1 MKIFRLPDL
10 GEGLPDAEIHE
21 WHVAVGDH
29 VKIDQPLVSME
40 TAKAVVE
47 VPAPFDGV
55 IAELHGAVGDIINT
69 GDALI
74 SFEGEVEKPK
84 AVLKPKKE
92 EAKKPQQSGAT
103 VAGNIIVGDTVL
115 EESAMGITPTA
126 TQDKI
131 TRALPVVRLIAKKL
145 NLDLA
150 HIKASGSHGEVTL
163 DDVLQVIQ
171 SQLGTHSSSAK
182 TTPPAGY
189 EPLRGVR
196 RAMAQAMA
204 ISHQEV
210 AAVTIVDDAD
220 IGDWAEGNDITAR
233 IIRAISFACL
243 QEPALNGHFDAKS
256 GSRQLFDTVHLGIAM
271 DSGDGLFVP
280 VIKSAEKCDKS
291 ALRVLINRYKEEV
304 RMRTIPSA
312 DLQGATISLSNFGV
326 FAGRYANPMI
336 VPPMIAI
343 VGCGKLREEVKLIA
357 NKCQARRIM
366 PLSLTFDHRVAT
378 GGEGSRFLAAMI
390 EDLKKAE

>member
-1 MKIFRLPDL
+1 MKIFHLPDL

-21 WHVAVGDH
+21 WHVAVGAH

-55 IAELHGAVGDIINT
+55 IAKLHGAVGDIINT
-69 GDALI
+69 GDPLV
-74 SFEGEVEKPK
+74 SFEGEAEKPK
-84 AVLKPKKE
+84 ETAKSKQNETKK
-92 EAKKPQQSGAT
+92 AQQGAT
-103 VAGNIIVGDTVL
+103 VVGNIIVGEAVL
-115 EESAMGITPTA
+115 EESATGVTLTA

-150 HIKASGSHGEVTL
+150 QIKASGKEGEVTL
-163 DDVLQVIQ
+163 DDVLHVIQ
-171 SQLGTHSSSAK
+171 SHLSTHSPAK
-182 TTPPAGY
+182 TAPPTGY

-196 RAMAQAMA
+196 RSMAQAMA
-204 ISHQEV
+204 LSHQEV

-220 IGDWAEGNDITAR
+220 IGDWTEGNDITAR
-233 IIRAISFACL
+233 IVRAIAYACL
-243 QEPALNGHFDAKS
+243 QEPALNGYFDGKS
-256 GSRQLFDTVHLGIAM
+256 GSRKLYDTVHLGIAM

-280 VIKSAEKCDKS
+280 VIKAAEKCDKN
-291 ALRVLINRYKEEV
+291 ALRALINRYKEEV
-304 RMRTIPSA
+304 RARSIPSA

-343 VGCGKLREEVKLIA
+343 VGCGKLREEVKWIA
-357 NKCQARRIM
+357 DKCVARRIM
-366 PLSLTFDHRVAT
+366 PLSLTFDHRAAT

>member
-1 MKIFRLPDL
+1 MKIFKLPDL

-29 VKIDQPLVSME
+29 VKMDQPLVSME

-55 IAELHGAVGDIINT
+55 IAKLHGAVGDIIDT
-69 GDALI
+69 GQPLV
-74 SFEGEVEKPK
+74 SFEGAEEAPK
-84 AVLKPKKE
+84 EEPKKMP
-92 EAKKPQQSGAT
+92 AKEGGAT

-115 EESAMGITPTA
+115 EESATGIMPTG

-145 NLDLA
+145 NLDLS
-150 HIKASGSHGEVTL
+150 HIKASGTQGEVTL
-163 DDVLQVIQ
+163 DDILQVIA
-171 SQLGTHSSSAK
+171 SQIGTTASTSAK
-182 TTPPAGY
+182 AAVPAGY
-189 EPLRGVR
+189 TPLKGVR
-196 RAMAQAMA
+196 RTMAQAMA
-204 ISHQEV
+204 LSHQEI

-220 IGDWAEGNDITAR
+220 IAAWLPGNDITAR
-233 IIRAISFACL
+233 IIRAIAYACHK
-243 QEPALNGHFDAKS
+243 EPALNGHFDGKS
-256 GSRQLFDTVHLGIAM
+256 GSLQLSTAVHLGIAM

-280 VIKSAEKCDKS
+280 VIKNAENLQKE
-291 ALRVLINRYKEEV
+291 ALRALINRYKEEV
-304 RMRTIPSA
+304 RARSIPST

-343 VGCGKLREEVKLIA
+343 IGCGKLREEVKWVEG
-357 NKCQARRIM
+357 KCEAHRIM
-366 PLSLTFDHRVAT
+366 PLSLTFDHRAAT
-378 GGEGSRFLAAMI
+378 GGEGSRFLAAMM
-390 EDLKKAE
+390 EDLQKAE

>member
-1 MKIFRLPDL
+1 MKVFHLPDL

-55 IAELHGAVGDIINT
+55 IAKLHGAVGDVIDT
-69 GDALI
+69 GDALV
-74 SFEGEVEKPK
+74 SFEGEAEKPK
-84 AVLKPKKE
+84 ATEKPKKE
-92 EAKKPQQSGAT
+92 EAQQGAT
-103 VAGNIIVGDTVL
+103 VVGNIKVGDTVL
-115 EESAMGITPTA
+115 EENAMGITPTA
-126 TQDKI
+126 AQDKI

-145 NLDLA
+145 NIDLA
-150 HIKASGSHGEVTL
+150 QIKASGSQGEVTL
-163 DDVLQVIQ
+163 DDILSVIQ
-171 SQLGTHSSSAK
+171 SQLGSSGTAK
-182 TTPPAGY
+182 TAPPAGY

-196 RAMAQAMA
+196 RTMAQAMA
-204 ISHQEV
+204 VSHQEV
-210 AAVTIVDDAD
+210 AAVTIVEDAD
-220 IGDWAEGNDITAR
+220 IGDWQEGNDITAR
-233 IIRAISFACL
+233 IVRAIAHACL
-243 QEPALNGHFDAKS
+243 QEPALNGHFDGKS
-256 GSRQLFDTVHLGIAM
+256 ASRKLYDTVHLGIAM
-271 DSGDGLFVP
+271 DSSDGLFVP
-280 VIKSAEKCDKS
+280 VIKAAEKCSKEE
-291 ALRVLINRYKEEV
+291 LRTLINRYKEEV
-304 RMRTIPSA
+304 RARSIPSA

-343 VGCGKLREEVKLIA
+343 VGCGKLREEVKWIA

-366 PLSLTFDHRVAT
+366 PLSLTFDHRAAT

>member
-69 GDALI
+69 GDALV
-74 SFEGEVEKPK
+74 SFEGEADKPKAAEKPK
-84 AVLKPKKE
+84 AKE
-92 EAKKPQQSGAT
+92 TKKPQQGGAT

-126 TQDKI
+126 AQDKI

-145 NLDLA
+145 NVDLA
-150 HIKASGSHGEVTL
+150 HMKASGAQGEVTL
-163 DDVLQVIQ
+163 DDILSGIQ
-171 SQLGTHSSSAK
+171 SQSSTHSTAK
-182 TTPPAGY
+182 TAPPAGY

-220 IGDWAEGNDITAR
+220 IGDWKENNDITAR
-233 IIRAISFACL
+233 IVRAIAYACL
-243 QEPALNGHFDAKS
+243 QEPALNGHFDSKS
-256 GSRQLFDTVHLGIAM
+256 GSRKLYDTVHLGIAM

-280 VIKSAEKCDKS
+280 VIKAAEKCDKGE
-291 ALRVLINRYKEEV
+291 LRQLINRYKEEV
-304 RMRTIPSA
+304 RARSIPSA

-343 VGCGKLREEVKLIA
+343 VGCGKLREEVKWVD
-357 NKCQARRIM
+357 NKCVARRIM
-366 PLSLTFDHRVAT
+366 PLSLTFDHRAAT

>member
-1 MKIFRLPDL
+1 MKIFHLPDL

-21 WHVAVGDH
+21 WHVAVGEH

-47 VPAPFDGV
+47 VPAPFDGI
-55 IAELHGAVGDIINT
+55 IAQLHGAVGDIINT
-69 GDALI
+69 GDPLV
-74 SFEGEVEKPK
+74 SFEGEAEKPK
-84 AVLKPKKE
+84 EIAKPKQE
-92 EAKKPQQSGAT
+92 DVKKPQQGAT

-115 EESAMGITPTA
+115 KESATGITPTA

-145 NLDLA
+145 NLDLPQ
-150 HIKASGSHGEVTL
+150 IKASGKEGEVTL
-163 DDVLQVIQ
+163 DDVLQAIQ
-171 SQLGTHSSSAK
+171 PRLGSSPVK
-182 TTPPAGY
+182 TATPAGY

-196 RAMAQAMA
+196 RSMAQAMA
-204 ISHQEV
+204 LSHQEV

-220 IGDWAEGNDITAR
+220 IGDWTEGNDITAR
-233 IIRAISFACL
+233 VIRSITFACL
-243 QEPALNGHFDAKS
+243 QEPALNGHFDGKS
-256 GSRQLFDTVHLGIAM
+256 GSRQLYDTVHLGIAM

-280 VIKSAEKCDKS
+280 VIKAAEKCDKN

-304 RMRTIPSA
+304 RTRSIPSA

-326 FAGRYANPMI
+326 FAGRYANPMV

-343 VGCGKLREEVKLIA
+343 VGCGKSREEVKWIA
-357 NKCQARRIM
+357 NKCVARRIM
-366 PLSLTFDHRVAT
+366 PLSLTFDHRAAT

>member
-47 VPAPFDGV
+47 VPAPFDGI

-74 SFEGEVEKPK
+74 SFEGEAEKPKQVEKPK
-84 AVLKPKKE
+84 
-92 EAKKPQQSGAT
+92 QSGAT

-126 TQDKI
+126 AQDKI

-150 HIKASGSHGEVTL
+150 HIKASGSQGEVTL
-163 DDVLQVIQ
+163 DDILQVIQ
-171 SQLGTHSSSAK
+171 SQLGTHSSPAK
-182 TTPPAGY
+182 AVTPAGY

-220 IGDWAEGNDITAR
+220 IGDWTEGNDITAR
-233 IIRAISFACL
+233 IIRAIGFACL

-280 VIKSAEKCDKS
+280 VIKSAEKLDKN
-291 ALRVLINRYKEEV
+291 ALRTLINRYKEEV
-304 RMRTIPSA
+304 RARSIPSA

-343 VGCGKLREEVKLIA
+343 VGCGKLREEVKWIA

>member
-1 MKIFRLPDL
+1 MKTFRLPDL

-29 VKIDQPLVSME
+29 VKMDQPLVSME

-55 IAELHGAVGDIINT
+55 IAQLHGAVGDIINT
-69 GDALI
+69 GDALVT
-74 SFEGEVEKPK
+74 FEGEAEKSITTEKPK
-84 AVLKPKKE
+84 Q
-92 EAKKPQQSGAT
+92 PQQSGAT

-115 EESAMGITPTA
+115 EESAMGITPTTA
-126 TQDKI
+126 QDKI

-145 NLDLA
+145 NIDLT
-150 HIKASGSHGEVTL
+150 HIKASGMQGEVTL
-163 DDVLQVIQ
+163 DDILHGIQ
-171 SQLGTHSSSAK
+171 SHTIPSTHNSAK
-182 TTPPAGY
+182 TAPPVGY

-196 RAMAQAMA
+196 RSMAQAMA
-204 ISHQEV
+204 VSHQEI

-220 IGDWAEGNDITAR
+220 IGDWTENNDITAR
-233 IIRAISFACL
+233 IIRAIAYACK
-243 QEPALNGHFDAKS
+243 QEPALNGHFDGKS
-256 GSRQLFDTVHLGIAM
+256 GSRQLLDTVHLGIAM

-280 VIKSAEKCDKS
+280 VIKAAEKLDKN
-291 ALRVLINRYKEEV
+291 ALRTLINRYKEEV
-304 RMRTIPSA
+304 RTRSIPSA

-343 VGCGKLREEVKLIA
+343 VGCGKLREEVKWIA
-357 NKCQARRIM
+357 NKCIA
-366 PLSLTFDHRVAT
+366 
-378 GGEGSRFLAAMI
+378 
-390 EDLKKAE
+390 

>member
-47 VPAPFDGV
+47 VPAPFDGI
-55 IAELHGAVGDIINT
+55 IAELHGAVGSIINT
-69 GDALI
+69 GDALV
-74 SFEGEVEKPK
+74 SFEGEAEKPK
-84 AVLKPKKE
+84 PKE
-92 EAKKPQQSGAT
+92 TKKAEQSGAT
-103 VAGNIIVGDTVL
+103 VAGNIIVGDTIL
-115 EESAMGITPTA
+115 KESAMGITPTA
-126 TQDKI
+126 GLNKI

-145 NLDLA
+145 NLDLSQ
-150 HIKASGSHGEVTL
+150 IKASGVEGEVTL
-163 DDVLQVIQ
+163 DDILHVIQ
-171 SQLGTHSSSAK
+171 SQLGSSPVK
-182 TTPPAGY
+182 TATPAGY
-189 EPLRGVR
+189 ESLRGVR

-220 IGDWAEGNDITAR
+220 IGDWKDNNDITAR
-233 IIRAISFACL
+233 IVRAIAYACL
-243 QEPALNGHFDAKS
+243 QEPALNGHFDSKS
-256 GSRQLFDTVHLGIAM
+256 GSRKLYDTVHLGIAM

-280 VIKSAEKCDKS
+280 VIKSAEKCDKN
-291 ALRVLINRYKEEV
+291 ALRTLINRYKEEV
-304 RMRTIPSA
+304 RARSIPST

-343 VGCGKLREEVKLIA
+343 VGCGKLREEAKWID
-357 NKCQARRIM
+357 NKCLARRIM
-366 PLSLTFDHRVAT
+366 PLSLSFDHRVAT
-378 GGEGSRFLAAMI
+378 GGEGSRFLAAMM